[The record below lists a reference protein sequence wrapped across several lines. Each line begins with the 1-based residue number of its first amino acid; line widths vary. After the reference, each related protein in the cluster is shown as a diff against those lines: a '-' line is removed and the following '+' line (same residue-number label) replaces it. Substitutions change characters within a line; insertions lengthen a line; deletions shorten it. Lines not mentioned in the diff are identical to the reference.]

1 MLLYLLLSPASYSRP
16 VLLNEQCL
24 HIFITCFNHDSSSS
38 EDKLQIVF
46 LKKPRVTKNVSF
58 YQNKNKMCNRG
69 SNSGE
74 MVIIYQE
81 NCNCEDQC
89 FSNGRDKV
97 TPAVGGSIAGKMFVL
112 SFLPSSTC
120 T

>member
-1 MLLYLLLSPASYSRP
+1 MLLYLFLSPASYSRS
-16 VLLNEQCL
+16 VLFNEPCL

-58 YQNKNKMCNRG
+58 YQNKNIMCNRG

-74 MVIIYQE
+74 MVIIY
-81 NCNCEDQC
+81 
-89 FSNGRDKV
+89 
-97 TPAVGGSIAGKMFVL
+97 
-112 SFLPSSTC
+112 
-120 T
+120 